1 MKNLFLTLVLLLTV
15 SFVFASNGLE
25 KSALIENSLNT
36 KIDRL
41 TNVIKTEREKP
52 LCSVSCSLSAGGVTF
67 TATAGNFLSSCE
79 GASRRCMRKL
89 NRFIQ

>member
-1 MKNLFLTLVLLLTV
+1 MKNLFLTLLLLLTV

-41 TNVIKTEREKP
+41 TNVIKTEKREKP
-52 LCSVSCSLSAGGVTF
+52 LCSISCTTTVAGVTY
-67 TATAGNFLSSCE
+67 TASAGNFLSSCR
-79 GASRRCMRKL
+79 GAASRCLRKL
-89 NRFIQ
+89 SRML